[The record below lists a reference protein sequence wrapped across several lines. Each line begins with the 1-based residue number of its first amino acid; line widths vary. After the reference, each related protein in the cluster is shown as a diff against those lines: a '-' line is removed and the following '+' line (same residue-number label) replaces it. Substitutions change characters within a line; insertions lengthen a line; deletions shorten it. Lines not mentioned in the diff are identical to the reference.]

1 MKFTNPER
9 QIISFGTKMLFNA
22 PVNLQTA
29 LNHIMFKYSWN
40 LCLDN
45 SEESAFF
52 IDEAH
57 MLILEGK
64 TAEMVAQFYRR
75 ARKYHT
81 VMIAGTQQPGD
92 FADERII
99 THGKAIFNNAVYKI
113 TMHLDKDDCADI
125 GKLVRLN
132 YNETDLIQR
141 FAQGDAL
148 FVCGNRRIPIHV
160 LATDK
165 ELAEMGMRK

>member
-1 MKFTNPER
+1 
-9 QIISFGTKMLFNA
+9 MLFNA
-22 PVNLQTA
+22 SLNLRTA
-29 LNHIMFKYSWN
+29 LNHMMFKFSWD

-45 SEESAFF
+45 EQESAFI

-92 FADERII
+92 FADEKVI
-99 THGKAIFNNAVYKI
+99 THGKAIFNNAVYKMI
-113 TMHLDKDDCADI
+113 MHLDKDDISDI
-125 GKLVRLN
+125 SKLVRLN
-132 YNETDLIQR
+132 TNETELIQR
-141 FAQGDAL
+141 FTQGNAL
-148 FVCGNRRIPIHV
+148 FVCGNRRIPITV
-160 LATDK
+160 LARDN
-165 ELAEMGMRK
+165 ELIDMGMKKE